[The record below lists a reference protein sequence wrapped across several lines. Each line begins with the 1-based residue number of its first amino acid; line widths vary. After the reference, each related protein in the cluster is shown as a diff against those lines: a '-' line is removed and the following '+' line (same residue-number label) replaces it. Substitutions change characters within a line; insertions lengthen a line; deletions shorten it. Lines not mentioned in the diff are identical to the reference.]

1 MLAKEDLST
10 RMTQWMGDESK
21 TQSALARETGILQ
34 SCVHE
39 LMTGWTYPAT
49 ETIQK
54 MALKTEIDIRWWLT
68 GDRKN

>member
-1 MLAKEDLST
+1 MLAKEDLSS
-10 RMTQWMGDESK
+10 RMTEWMGAVSK
-21 TQSALARETGILQ
+21 NQSALVKETGILQ
-34 SCVHE
+34 SCISE
-39 LMTGWTYPAT
+39 LMTGRTYPAT